1 MEGGKEMTW
10 GGKIIWLGVH
20 SGAGLYKQGN
30 TSVIIK
36 GGKMEL
42 KREVKFTQHK
52 GRQDLKHKMGNV

>member
-42 KREVKFTQHK
+42 KREVKFTTTQGK
-52 GRQDLKHKMGNV
+52 TRLEK